1 MAETEIILVAHE
13 PDPADLPAIR
23 ERQRRALDRLM
34 RAAVRIARV
43 EAPHLVT
50 PYLIAAAESAS
61 EFDDEMGD
69 DFDDESEP
77 ELDDETGDEL
87 DATDDIEGDPR

>member
-50 PYLIAAAESAS
+50 PYLIAAAESES

-69 DFDDESEP
+69 
-77 ELDDETGDEL
+77 ELDDEMGDEF
-87 DATDDIEGDPR
+87 DATDDREEDPR

>member
-1 MAETEIILVAHE
+1 MAETEIILIAHE

-61 EFDDEMGD
+61 ELDDEMGD

-77 ELDDETGDEL
+77 EFDDETGDEL
-87 DATDDIEGDPR
+87 DDIEEDPR